1 MKKEIIMPKIGLD
14 MEEGTIE
21 QWLKKVGD
29 TVKEGDPL
37 VEIETDKAVTTV
49 ESALN
54 GTLVEIVAELGST
67 PVPAVHNAALRSH
80 DGVSRIASGE
90 NLLYHHPG
98 KGCDGD
104 SEGVSRGQQLLG

>member
-37 VEIETDKAVTTV
+37 VEIETDTTV

-54 GTLVEIVAELGST
+54 GTLVEIVAE
-67 PVPAVHNAALRSH
+67 A
-80 DGVSRIASGE
+80 
-90 NLLYHHPG
+90 
-98 KGCDGD
+98 GD
-104 SEGVSRGQQLLG
+104 TVEITKVIGWVETDE

>member
-54 GTLVEIVAELGST
+54 GTLVEIVAEAGDT
-67 PVPAVHNAALRSH
+67 VEITKVI
-80 DGVSRIASGE
+80 GGE
-90 NLLYHHPG
+90 ET
-98 KGCDGD
+98 D
-104 SEGVSRGQQLLG
+104 E